1 MIKSTKHGLQAG
13 REPPSPPWYARWLP
27 PPSPQYGMQDG
38 RINPSPNEHGMQE
51 GGTHPSERVY
61 SSREMEFLL
70 LKIH

>member
-1 MIKSTKHGLQAG
+1 MVCKLVES
-13 REPPSPPWYARWLP
+13 LP
-27 PPSPQYGMQDG
+27 PPHGMQDGCPPPQYGMQDG